1 MVRARIRLGD
11 VIVAEDGTLTDK
23 LDRSQLRVARQREG
37 RHLLRRNPSAEDP
50 ELIWRCSLQLCQVGE
65 AFRTQKG
72 APGLVR
78 DSTATRSG
86 WEPACS
92 SPSWPAASGGVGE
105 VATLQLLDVPVP
117 TTDGHELLLVRR
129 TESDRDLALL
139 LARLGC
145 QGLPSTTYIVLAF
158 QWRKSGQSHPVA
170 PPPGNKAL
178 ALRRNTC
185 R

>member
-50 ELIWRCSLQLCQVGE
+50 ELIWRCSLQLCQVEE

-92 SPSWPAASGGVGE
+92 SPSWPACLGWCWRSCHAAVARRPCSHHRRPRTPLGASHRIRSRSGSAAG
-105 VATLQLLDVPVP
+105 P
-117 TTDGHELLLVRR
+117 
-129 TESDRDLALL
+129 
-139 LARLGC
+139 ARLPRSALNNLYRPC
-145 QGLPSTTYIVLAF
+145 L
-158 QWRKSGQSHPVA
+158 PVA
-170 PPPGNKAL
+170 EVGPITPGGPAARK
-178 ALRRNTC
+178 
-185 R
+185 